1 MTRFAWIVGA
11 LALVGCNKDK
21 DGTGDGTDTPVTCT
35 TKISDSSY
43 PYPGQIDF
51 YYQADLVIVF
61 SDEKHEANDFT
72 LMDASGAEVTGTLTW
87 NTDNDEATFSPD
99 APLSPSTTYTMVV
112 SYCAGEAEISF
123 STSSLGSE
131 VDVTE
136 LPGKAYQIDL
146 GSANFVEPEG
156 IGTVIGGL
164 LEQNILVGVTEAS
177 DTTVK
182 MIGAISDADDA
193 DGDGN
198 LEEQDPC
205 NPTIDFPEAA
215 FENPHFQVGPE
226 TTTISA
232 AGYDITIED
241 LEIGGDFAS
250 DASYFGGGTLSG
262 TVDTRPLAP
271 LLDEGG
277 GEGAI
282 CDLVLELEYGEC
294 QPCPA
299 DGEPFCLT
307 LVVNRITATEL
318 SSGLTVLTEDTL
330 PAECGE

>member
-21 DGTGDGTDTPVTCT
+21 DGTGDDTGEPATCA

-51 YYQADLVIVF
+51 YYNADLVIVF
-61 SDEKHEANDFT
+61 SDADHAASDFM
-72 LMDASGAEVTGTLTW
+72 LMDSAGTEVTGTVAW
-87 NTDNDEATFSPD
+87 NTDNDEATFTPD
-99 APLSPSTTYTMVV
+99 APLAPSTAYTMVV
-112 SYCAGEAEISF
+112 NYCAGEAEISF
-123 STSSLGSE
+123 STSSLGTE
-131 VDVTE
+131 VNVSD

-146 GSANFVEPEG
+146 ATANFVEPAG
-156 IGTVIGGL
+156 IGSVIGSL

-182 MIGAISDADDA
+182 MIGAISDADDS

-198 LEEQDPC
+198 IEEQDPC
-205 NPTIDFPEAA
+205 NATIDFPEAD

-271 LLDEGG
+271 LLDPEGG
-277 GEGAI
+277 ESAI
-282 CDLVLELEYGEC
+282 CDLVVELEYGEC
-294 QPCPA
+294 QPCPT
-299 DGEPFCLT
+299 DGEAFCLT